1 VLSEFD
7 EGKRSCRRRLAGHN
21 ERRRKLQPDAQNPA
35 ALSSRSS
42 SPMHTD
48 AFHMHGAAVSL
59 SLEDCRHTQ
68 LLQQIRGTGGI
79 PATLD
84 DDEEHSIP
92 FLNGANL
99 SSCPPWS
106 SDENVR
112 APSQQHQQV
121 GGKEEGHS
129 IFLDQHHHHHHFS
142 SPSNRLLMFLQSPDS
157 QMQGGLYPSLDVAF
171 SNLSP
176 PPLGSSHEFVDGG
189 ANKRPSSSLGQNLS
203 LGGFE
208 DDYHN
213 MGCDDSQI
221 SGRALSLLSWGTP
234 CPPAAAALDLSIDH
248 TNLEYLVP
256 DNTCSNL
263 ASSFTNH
270 LHHHHHHQQQQPQ
283 EQYLALEK
291 LYQVQSAGLGGMEV
305 SESSGITDSHPL
317 EQSTQLQHAGG
328 TTSGNFLSSLG
339 GLGLDA
345 ANSMLALFQSSNELE
360 GIPSCGVSRSAH
372 QISKATSDLVHTRS
386 LQVHHH
392 QQHFHEVRASVH
404 LQTQTNSL
412 NGEFGEF
419 GSLQQH
425 CERSLFSSTQQQML

>member
-1 VLSEFD
+1 
-7 EGKRSCRRRLAGHN
+7 
-21 ERRRKLQPDAQNPA
+21 
-35 ALSSRSS
+35 
-42 SPMHTD
+42 
-48 AFHMHGAAVSL
+48 
-59 SLEDCRHTQ
+59 
-68 LLQQIRGTGGI
+68 
-79 PATLD
+79 
-84 DDEEHSIP
+84 
-92 FLNGANL
+92 
-99 SSCPPWS
+99 
-106 SDENVR
+106 
-112 APSQQHQQV
+112 
-121 GGKEEGHS
+121 
-129 IFLDQHHHHHHFS
+129 
-142 SPSNRLLMFLQSPDS
+142 MFLQSPDS

-189 ANKRPSSSLGQNLS
+189 ANKRPSSSSLGQNLS

-305 SESSGITDSHPL
+305 SESSRITDSHPL

-360 GIPSCGVSRSAH
+360 GIPSRGVSRSAH
-372 QISKATSDLVHTRS
+372 QISKATSDLVHTPS
-386 LQVHHH
+386 LQVHHQ

-419 GSLQQH
+419 GSLQQR